1 MSAGTS
7 KKNKSQEPS
16 NKPSFVQP
24 GVVVWLM
31 QEVNHPLQVLET
43 HVSLVSIQIYGF
55 VAGNIAPGLD
65 AAVLLPGVVS
75 SATSNNRNEF
85 SVSSLRTP
93 KLTHVTRAFSA
104 ELLSTEPTRGM
115 RLSKDHTS
123 DNETTSVML
132 E

>member
-1 MSAGTS
+1 VSAGTS
-7 KKNKSQEPS
+7 KENKSQEPS

-24 GVVVWLM
+24 GVVAWLM
-31 QEVNHPLQVLET
+31 REVNRPLQVLET
-43 HVSLVSIQIYGF
+43 HISLVIIRIDRL

-75 SATSNNRNEF
+75 SATSNNRNEL

-93 KLTHVTRAFSA
+93 KSTHVTRAFSA